1 METRF
6 WMLPDSA
13 FKNKHKCSECGGR
26 FESPSKLRT
35 HMADR
40 HDIGVTWHVCPVEGC
55 EFKAKQVS
63 NVKMHMAG
71 MHDVG
76 VTWHF
81 CTVEGCD
88 YKTKYKSKV
97 KKHMANV
104 HDIGVTWH
112 FCTVEG
118 CGHKTKE
125 AGSLKHHMA
134 DRHDAGVTWHF
145 CTVEGCD
152 YKAKHADSL
161 KHHMADVHDVG
172 VTWNFCTVEGC
183 GHKTKR
189 PWHLK
194 QHMANVHDIGVT
206 WHFCT
211 VEGCGHKTKEA
222 GSLKQHIADRHDVG
236 VTWHVCD
243 VDGCHYRC
251 KQKSSLTEHTRRMH
265 NPVYVARRKKQE
277 ERVRLAL
284 LAAGYEEWF
293 ASEAMPPMGHF
304 KREKRIDFTCA
315 SLDTDGKFCRVDFVI
330 CVANGFVFLEV
341 DEDQHLYGYDALVSC
356 DMKRMSHVMESIA
369 VELGEHM
376 PYVYWLRYNPS
387 AWRVDGDLRSV
398 CKNDR
403 EAALV
408 EWLSNLELVSP
419 LQIGY
424 AFYDCEADGTL
435 DVLTNEHYNAHYAD
449 VVENLWDMNV
459 CPVCEP

>member
-1 METRF
+1 
-6 WMLPDSA
+6 
-13 FKNKHKCSECGGR
+13 
-26 FESPSKLRT
+26 
-35 HMADR
+35 MADR
-40 HDIGVTWHVCPVEGC
+40 HDIGVTWHI
-55 EFKAKQVS
+55 
-63 NVKMHMAG
+63 
-71 MHDVG
+71 
-76 VTWHF
+76 
-81 CTVEGCD
+81 CTFEGCD
-88 YKTKYKSKV
+88 YRA
-97 KKHMANV
+97 KK
-104 HDIGVTWH
+104 
-112 FCTVEG
+112 
-118 CGHKTKE
+118 
-125 AGSLKHHMA
+125 
-134 DRHDAGVTWHF
+134 
-145 CTVEGCD
+145 
-152 YKAKHADSL
+152 
-161 KHHMADVHDVG
+161 
-172 VTWNFCTVEGC
+172 
-183 GHKTKR
+183 
-189 PWHLK
+189 
-194 QHMANVHDIGVT
+194 
-206 WHFCT
+206 
-211 VEGCGHKTKEA
+211 A

-236 VTWHVCD
+236 VTWHVCN
-243 VDGCHYRC
+243 VDGCHFRC

-376 PYVYWLRYNPS
+376 PYVYWLRYNPN
-387 AWRVDGDLRSV
+387 AWRVDGNLRSV
-398 CKNDR
+398 RKDDR

-435 DVLTNEHYNAHYAD
+435 DVLTNEHYIAHYAD